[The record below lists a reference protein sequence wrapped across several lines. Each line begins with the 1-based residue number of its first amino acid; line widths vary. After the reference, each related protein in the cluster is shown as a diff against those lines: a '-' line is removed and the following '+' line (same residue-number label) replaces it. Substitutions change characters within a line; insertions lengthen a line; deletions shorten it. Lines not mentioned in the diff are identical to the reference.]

1 VAAEVVVGLVIP
13 QQKHLVFLVEVQEKL
28 APLVQVLVL
37 LVELLVVLHQQQVG
51 EILVE
56 VLVQMVLVVA
66 VELAVLVE
74 LAMHHNLVEVA
85 ETV

>member
-1 VAAEVVVGLVIP
+1 MVVLLGSRVVLVLP
-13 QQKHLVFLVEVQEKL
+13 VFLVEVQEKW

-37 LVELLVVLHQQQVG
+37 LVELPMVLHQQQVG

-66 VELAVLVE
+66 VELLVLVLLVVSLQKVVLVE
-74 LAMHHNLVEVA
+74 MV
-85 ETV
+85 